1 MTVEYQKVWR
11 TMNDLEQVISKV
23 CSAREMIDVANDAI
37 VDRDYSRAETMTMAA
52 YEFLGYFIDEF
63 DDKFKDAWQATVGD
77 LRSGD
82 SFQYTATGEK
92 FVCDK
97 DDQSPERKG
106 AWDSFWEENYYPE
119 EYNQYTEEE
128 LNAMCDKA
136 ASDEEK
142 EKCREYNLR
151 EAEYYNKR
159 VELDA
164 KHSEYYYDYTR
175 NDLDRPNPF
184 KTKKTLNYDEA
195 IAAGWRMTD
204 DGIWM
209 PPQETPKKKW
219 ILPVEQVHDDY
230 FVSFPDDLL
239 KVAKLKEGDEVNWI
253 DNGDGSYTIVKVTKP
268 LGPDEC

>member
-1 MTVEYQKVWR
+1 MTVDYQKVWR

-23 CSAREMIDVANDAI
+23 CSAREMIDIANDAI

-82 SFQYTATGEK
+82 KE
-92 FVCDK
+92 
-97 DDQSPERKG
+97 DQKS
-106 AWDSFWEENYYPE
+106 WNSFWESYYPE
-119 EYNQYTEEE
+119 ESNQYTEEE

-136 ASDEEK
+136 SSDQEK

-151 EAEYYNKR
+151 EAEYYDKR
-159 VELDA
+159 VKLDA
-164 KHSEYYYDYTR
+164 EHSQHYYDYTR
-175 NDLDRPNPF
+175 NDPDRPNPF
-184 KTKKTLNYDEA
+184 KTEKTLNYDEA

-219 ILPVEQVHDDY
+219 VLPVEQVHDDY

-239 KVAKLKEGDEVNWI
+239 KAAKLKEGDEVNWI
-253 DNGDGSYTIVKVTKP
+253 DNGDGSFSIHKVHKV
-268 LGPDEC
+268 